1 MNNNPTPHHS
11 NDNEIDLKD
20 LLKKIIDVLS
30 RGTKTIILSVLLG
43 AILGLAYFFNSSIT
57 YKSNMILS
65 SEVLVL
71 ANVQGLLD
79 PFNSLLEEGNFSL
92 LSERLGIDEE
102 MVAKIKEIEIKSV
115 FEKETD
121 NKEPVNYFEVTV
133 TVTDN
138 NILPQLQESIVR
150 FLQDN
155 AFVQKRVAL
164 KEDGL
169 KTLIDRIDKEIAQ
182 IDSVKEKI
190 GQSVPLSA
198 TSPNVVLMEPSNL
211 YEQALKMA
219 EKQQEYK
226 MRLALIESFQV
237 VQGFTPYEKPSSPS
251 WILCLVAGLGGG
263 LIIGFTLLFFKEM
276 DRYVRS

>member
-1 MNNNPTPHHS
+1 MNSSQPY
-11 NDNEIDLKD
+11 NDEIDLKD
-20 LLKKIIDVLS
+20 LLKKIVDVLS
-30 RGTKTIILSVLLG
+30 KGTKTIILSVVLG
-43 AILGLAYFFNSSIT
+43 AVLGLTYFFNINTKYQS
-57 YKSNMILS
+57 KLVLS

-71 ANVQGLLD
+71 ANVQA
-79 PFNSLLEEGNFSL
+79 L
-92 LSERLGIDEE
+92 LSPFEPLIEERNFALLAERLGVDEE
-102 MVAKIKEIEIKSV
+102 TAAKIKEIEVKST
-115 FEKETD
+115 FEKESD
-121 NKEPVNYFEVTV
+121 NKELVNYFEVTA

-138 NILPQLQESIVR
+138 DILPQLQEGIVN
-150 FLQDN
+150 FLQN
-155 AFVQKRVAL
+155 NEFVQKRVAL

-182 IDSVKEKI
+182 IDSVKTKI

-219 EKQQEYK
+219 EKQQLYK
-226 MRLALIESFQV
+226 TQLALIESFQV

-251 WILCLVAGLGGG
+251 WIICLVTGLAGG
-263 LIIGFTLLFFKEM
+263 LIIGFAILFFKEM